1 MKGKLRMTSLR
12 PSSHLPQCPCP
23 CSFYTPNINLTVL
36 LCAVRL
42 SVCARVCVFVCEF
55 LPIFGSCKSRN
66 KILFFTSHTRSLAK
80 NVEFTKCLMYK
91 WIDEWMKEW
100 ASKLA
105 RLYLLMQIDIKMWC
119 LPTVTRWHRGSPWSG
134 HQTPGT
140 QAGILPGARRT
151 SELGKFQ
158 SPGRVGK
165 CPSTNTSHSWCSTER
180 ESHIFF
186 TPKPRKSRDDSSIF
200 LPFACFDS
208 RIICKDANKGKKT
221 TFPRKWFTA

>member
-1 MKGKLRMTSLR
+1 MSLH
-12 PSSHLPQCPCP
+12 PSSHLPQCPRP

-42 SVCARVCVFVCEF
+42 RVCARVYVCVFVCEF

-66 KILFFTSHTRSLAK
+66 KILFFASHTRSLAK

-91 WIDEWMKEW
+91 WIDECLKEW

-105 RLYLLMQIDIKMWC
+105 RLYQRAKMRC
-119 LPTVTRWHRGSPWSG
+119 LPTVTRWHRGSPRSVQ

-140 QAGILPGARRT
+140 QAAILPGART

-186 TPKPRKSRDDSSIF
+186 TPKPCKWRDDSSVF

-221 TFPRKWFTA
+221 IFPRKWFTA

>member
-1 MKGKLRMTSLR
+1 MFLLY
-12 PSSHLPQCPCP
+12 PPD
-23 CSFYTPNINLTVL
+23 INLTVL
-36 LCAVRL
+36 LCAVHLR
-42 SVCARVCVFVCEF
+42 VCARVCVCVCVWISSY
-55 LPIFGSCKSRN
+55 LW
-66 KILFFTSHTRSLAK
+66 ILQEQKQSLSLYITYSGPGK
-80 NVEFTKCLMYK
+80 ECGVHQMFDVQMD
-91 WIDEWMKEW
+91 WWMNEGW

-105 RLYLLMQIDIKMWC
+105 RLYQWAKMRC
-119 LPTVTRWHRGSPWSG
+119 LPTVTRWHRGSPRSVP

-140 QAGILPGARRT
+140 QAVILPGASRT

-180 ESHIFF
+180 ESQVFF
-186 TPKPRKSRDDSSIF
+186 IPKPCEWRDDSSIF

-221 TFPRKWFTA
+221 IFPRKWFTA